1 MSERKHSEFY
11 QLKSQ
16 SFFKDFAQRYL
27 AYLGNYSPNK
37 TQLTEMMD
45 LLSHVWLRNLV
56 TLDTRLTD
64 IEKQCLYL
72 FSQGKTVLQVAE
84 FCSLSERQMHRYKEN
99 ILRELNCQNMTQ
111 AVVLGIRYGEIPKIS

>member
-27 AYLGNYSPNK
+27 AYLGNYNPNK

-64 IEKQCLYL
+64 IERQCLYL
-72 FSQGKTVLQVAE
+72 R
-84 FCSLSERQMHRYKEN
+84 LSFK
-99 ILRELNCQNMTQ
+99 LLNFVPYPSVKCI
-111 AVVLGIRYGEIPKIS
+111 VIKKIF